1 MDRDTLFLLGDC
13 TAGIAMTVAAMDGV
27 LPNVKDQVLR
37 RRLQDSIRAQEQLR
51 EQSCRLL
58 QQWGGTE
65 KQPSAVAKG
74 MSQLRSTTRMVLRRD
89 DPTAADVVAGSC
101 DRQVRE
107 LCRSRNRYAGAN
119 PEALFLADRVI
130 ASQEQLSAG
139 LRNFL

>member
-37 RRLQDSIRAQEQLR
+37 RRLQDSIRMQEQLR

-65 KQPSAVAKG
+65 KQPSAMAKG
-74 MSQLRSTTRMVLRRD
+74 MTQLRNGTRMILRRD
-89 DPTAADVVAGSC
+89 DPTAADVVADSC

-107 LCRSRNRYAGAN
+107 LCRSRNRYTGAN
-119 PEALFLADRVI
+119 SEALFLADQII

>member
-37 RRLQDSIRAQEQLR
+37 RRLQDSIRAQEALR

-58 QQWGGTE
+58 HQWGGTE
-65 KQPSAVAKG
+65 KQPSAMAKN
-74 MSQLRSTTRMVLRRD
+74 MAILRNSTRLALHKD
-89 DPTAADVVAGSC
+89 DPTAADVVANSC
-101 DRQVRE
+101 DRQIRE
-107 LCRSRNRYAGAN
+107 LCRSRNRYAGAD
-119 PEALFLADRVI
+119 PEAQFLADRVI

>member
-13 TAGIAMTVAAMDGV
+13 TLGIAMTVSAMDGV

-37 RRLQDSIRAQEQLR
+37 RRLQDSIRAQEDLR

-65 KQPSAVAKG
+65 KQPSAMAKG
-74 MSQLRSTTRMVLRRD
+74 MTQLRNSTRMILRRD
-89 DPTAADVVAGSC
+89 DPTAADVVANSC

-119 PEALFLADRVI
+119 PEAQFLADRVI